1 MILSID
7 TVKALTNSFI
17 KKTLNKLRM
26 QENFNIMKAIY
37 KKPHTLYNTGER
49 LKAFP
54 QDQQEDKNGCSH
66 YFS

>member
-1 MILSID
+1 
-7 TVKALTNSFI
+7 
-17 KKTLNKLRM
+17 M